1 MGLDY
6 AKTIEKWDVLE
17 ATISGPNEGNPF
29 CDQWIKG
36 TFCCKN
42 EKKTVDGFYDGDG
55 VYKVRF
61 MPSFTDE
68 YTFEIEASFDIK
80 AGAEVP
86 DEGEPEH
93 KHGTA
98 DDGTEAEQYAVRNIL
113 TGSFTVIPPSADNHG
128 PVRVA
133 GTYYLAYEDGTP
145 YHCIGTTC
153 YVWNL
158 QNGELQ
164 KQTLKTLEENAFNKI
179 RFCIFP
185 KHYDYNLH
193 EPITYPY
200 EGTPCDSSVLNENN
214 FAEYNGCAPGND
226 WDFTRFNPA
235 HFQHIEK
242 CIQALMKLGIEAD
255 LIVMHP
261 YDRWGFSMMKAE
273 DDDRYWKYVLARFS
287 AYRNVWW
294 SLANEY
300 DLMHEKTLSDW
311 ERYASIICEKDP
323 YHHLRSIHNCKAYYD
338 YNLPWITHCSIQ
350 RTETYRSSELVNEWR
365 EKYHKPVILDEIC
378 YEGNI
383 QFGWGNISGE
393 EMTRRFWE
401 AFCRGGYPGHG
412 ETYLSP
418 DRILWW
424 SHGGVLHGTS
434 PDRIRFLAKIMEE
447 TPGLGV
453 EPMPCKWD
461 EVACRAAGFPARKDY
476 FIYYYSFMRPGFRD
490 FYFDDTTEYQVE
502 IIDTWEMTVTDG
514 GIHKG
519 KFRVKLPGKEYMAVR
534 LQIAK

>member
-17 ATISGPNEGNPF
+17 VTVNGPKEGNPF

-36 TFCCKN
+36 TFGCKN

-68 YTFEIEASFDIK
+68 YTFEIEASFDIN
-80 AGAEVP
+80 AGEEVP
-86 DEGEPEH
+86 DEETLEH
-93 KHGTA
+93 KFGIA
-98 DDGTEAEQYAVRNIL
+98 DGGKEAEKCAVRNML
-113 TGSFTVIPPSADNHG
+113 TGSFTVTSPSADNHG

-133 GTYYLAYEDGTP
+133 GTYYLSYEDGTP

-158 QNGELQ
+158 QNEELQ

-200 EGTPCDSSVLNENN
+200 EGTPCDSTVLNENN

-242 CIQALMKLGIEAD
+242 CIQALMNLGIEAD

-311 ERYASIICEKDP
+311 ERYAGIICEKDP

>member
-1 MGLDY
+1 MGIKY
-6 AKTIEKWDVLE
+6 EKNIEKWGIFEVTVD
-17 ATISGPNEGNPF
+17 GPKEGNPF

-36 TFCCKN
+36 IFKSKN
-42 EKKTVDGFYDGDG
+42 ETKTVDGFYDGNG

-61 MPSFTDE
+61 MPSFE
-68 YTFEIEASFDIK
+68 EKYIFEIEASFLK
-80 AGAEVP
+80 KETSVGGEAGIEN
-86 DEGEPEH
+86 
-93 KHGTA
+93 
-98 DDGTEAEQYAVRNIL
+98 DGR
-113 TGSFTVIPPSADNHG
+113 GSFTAAAPSRDNHG

-133 GTYYLAYEDGTP
+133 GTYYLAYEDGKP
-145 YHCIGTTC
+145 YHCLGTTC

-158 QNGELQ
+158 QNEKLQ
-164 KQTLKTLEENAFNKI
+164 EQTLKTLEKNAFNKI

-193 EPITYPY
+193 EPISYPF
-200 EGTPCDSSVLNENN
+200 EGTPCDNSRLNENN
-214 FAEYNGCAPGND
+214 FAEYNGCAPGNN

-242 CIQALMKLGIEAD
+242 CIKKLMAMGIEAD

-261 YDRWGFSMMKAE
+261 YDRWGFSMMSAE
-273 DDDRYWKYVLARFS
+273 ADDRYWKYVLARFS
-287 AYRNVWW
+287 AFRNVWW

-300 DLMHEKTLSDW
+300 DLMKEKTLADW
-311 ERYASIICEKDP
+311 ERYAKIICEKDP

-338 YNLPWITHCSIQ
+338 YHLPWVTHCSIQ

-365 EKYHKPVILDEIC
+365 EKYHKPVVLDEIC

-434 PDRIRFLAKIMEE
+434 PERIKFLAKIMEE

-476 FIYYYSFMRPGFRD
+476 FIYYYTFMRPSFRD
-490 FYFDDTTEYQVE
+490 FYIDDTTEYQVE
-502 IIDTWEMTVTDG
+502 IIDTWEMTITDG

-519 KFRVKLPGKEYMAVR
+519 KFRVQLPGKEYMAVR
-534 LQIAK
+534 LKAVK

>member
-158 QNGELQ
+158 QNEELQ

>member
-158 QNGELQ
+158 QNEELQ

-311 ERYASIICEKDP
+311 ERYAGIICEKDP

-434 PDRIRFLAKIMEE
+434 PGRIRFLAKIMEE

-502 IIDTWEMTVTDG
+502 IIDTWEMTITDG

>member
-17 ATISGPNEGNPF
+17 VTVNGPKEGNPF

-36 TFCCKN
+36 TFGCKN

-68 YTFEIEASFDIK
+68 YTFEIEASFDIN
-80 AGAEVP
+80 AGEEVP
-86 DEGEPEH
+86 DEETLEH
-93 KHGTA
+93 KFGIA
-98 DDGTEAEQYAVRNIL
+98 DGGKEAEKCAVRNML
-113 TGSFTVIPPSADNHG
+113 TGSFTVTSPSADNHG

-133 GTYYLAYEDGTP
+133 GTYYLSYEDGTP

-158 QNGELQ
+158 QNEELQ

-242 CIQALMKLGIEAD
+242 CIQALMNLGIEAD

-273 DDDRYWKYVLARFS
+273 DDDRYWKYVMTRFS

-311 ERYASIICEKDP
+311 ERYAGIICEKDP

-350 RTETYRSSELVNEWR
+350 RTETYRSSELINEWR
-365 EKYHKPVILDEIC
+365 EKYHKPVVLDEIC

-502 IIDTWEMTVTDG
+502 IIDTWEMTITNG

-519 KFRVKLPGKEYMAVR
+519 KFRVQLPGKEYMAVR

>member
-17 ATISGPNEGNPF
+17 VTVNGPKEGNPF

-36 TFCCKN
+36 TFGCKN

-68 YTFEIEASFDIK
+68 YTFEIEASFDIN
-80 AGAEVP
+80 AGEEVP
-86 DEGEPEH
+86 DEETLEH
-93 KHGTA
+93 KFGIA
-98 DDGTEAEQYAVRNIL
+98 DGGKEAEKCAVRNML
-113 TGSFTVIPPSADNHG
+113 TGSFTVTSPSADNHG

-133 GTYYLAYEDGTP
+133 GTYYLSYEDGTP

-158 QNGELQ
+158 QNEELQ

-242 CIQALMKLGIEAD
+242 CILALMNLGIEAD

-365 EKYHKPVILDEIC
+365 EKYHKPVVLDEIC

>member
-17 ATISGPNEGNPF
+17 VTVNGPKEGNPF

-68 YTFEIEASFDIK
+68 YTFEIEASFDIN
-80 AGAEVP
+80 AGEEEP
-86 DEGEPEH
+86 DKEAPEH
-93 KHGTA
+93 KLGTA
-98 DDGTEAEQYAVRNIL
+98 GGGKTAEKCAVRNIL
-113 TGSFTVIPPSADNHG
+113 IGSFTVTSPSADNHG

-158 QNGELQ
+158 QNEELQ

-365 EKYHKPVILDEIC
+365 EKYHKPVVLDEIC

-434 PDRIRFLAKIMEE
+434 PERIRFLAKIMEE

-502 IIDTWEMTVTDG
+502 IIDTWEMTITNG

-519 KFRVKLPGKEYMAVR
+519 KFRVQLPGKEYMAVR

>member
-55 VYKVRF
+55 IYKVRF

-68 YTFEIEASFDIK
+68 YTFEIEASFDINT
-80 AGAEVP
+80 GEDVP
-86 DEGEPEH
+86 GEEAPEH
-93 KHGTA
+93 KLGIA
-98 DDGTEAEQYAVRNIL
+98 DGGKEAEKCAVRNIL
-113 TGSFTVIPPSADNHG
+113 TGSFIVTSPSADNHG

-158 QNGELQ
+158 QNEELQ

-242 CIQALMKLGIEAD
+242 CIQALMNLGIEAD

-311 ERYASIICEKDP
+311 ERYAGIICEKDP

>member
-17 ATISGPNEGNPF
+17 VTVNGPKEGNPF

-36 TFCCKN
+36 TFGCKN

-68 YTFEIEASFDIK
+68 YTFEIEASFDIN
-80 AGAEVP
+80 AGEEVP
-86 DEGEPEH
+86 DEETLEH
-93 KHGTA
+93 KFGIA
-98 DDGTEAEQYAVRNIL
+98 DGGKEAEKCAVRNML
-113 TGSFTVIPPSADNHG
+113 TGSFTVTSPSADNHG

-133 GTYYLAYEDGTP
+133 GTYYLSYEDGTP

-158 QNGELQ
+158 QNEELQ

-242 CIQALMKLGIEAD
+242 CIQALMNLGIEAD

-300 DLMHEKTLSDW
+300 DLMYEKTLSDW
-311 ERYASIICEKDP
+311 ERYAGIICEKDP

-393 EMTRRFWE
+393 EMTRRFWRHSAAE
-401 AFCRGGYPGHG
+401 DIRDTVKHISVRIVFSGGLMAAFFTEPHRSVSDFLQKSWRKHRDLVWNLCPANGMRLLAVLPVSRQGKIILFTIIPLCGRASGISTLMILQSIG
-412 ETYLSP
+412 WKLS
-418 DRILWW
+418 I
-424 SHGGVLHGTS
+424 
-434 PDRIRFLAKIMEE
+434 
-447 TPGLGV
+447 
-453 EPMPCKWD
+453 
-461 EVACRAAGFPARKDY
+461 
-476 FIYYYSFMRPGFRD
+476 
-490 FYFDDTTEYQVE
+490 
-502 IIDTWEMTVTDG
+502 
-514 GIHKG
+514 
-519 KFRVKLPGKEYMAVR
+519 PGK
-534 LQIAK
+534 

>member
-158 QNGELQ
+158 QNEELQ

-273 DDDRYWKYVLARFS
+273 DDDRYWKYVMTRFS

-311 ERYASIICEKDP
+311 ERYAGIICEKDP

-350 RTETYRSSELVNEWR
+350 RTETYRSSELINEWR
-365 EKYHKPVILDEIC
+365 EKYHKPVVLDEIC

-502 IIDTWEMTVTDG
+502 IIDTWEMTITNG

-519 KFRVKLPGKEYMAVR
+519 KFRVQLPGKEYMAVR

>member
-17 ATISGPNEGNPF
+17 VTVNGPKEGNPF

-36 TFCCKN
+36 TFGCKN

-68 YTFEIEASFDIK
+68 YTFEIEASFDIN
-80 AGAEVP
+80 AGEEVP
-86 DEGEPEH
+86 DEETLEH
-93 KHGTA
+93 KFGIA
-98 DDGTEAEQYAVRNIL
+98 DGGKEAEKCAVRNML
-113 TGSFTVIPPSADNHG
+113 TGSFTVTSPSADNHG

-133 GTYYLAYEDGTP
+133 GTYYLSYEDGTP

-158 QNGELQ
+158 QNEELQ

-242 CIQALMKLGIEAD
+242 CIQALMNLGIEAD

-434 PDRIRFLAKIMEE
+434 PERIRFLAKIMEE

-502 IIDTWEMTVTDG
+502 IIDTWEMTITDG
-514 GIHKG
+514 GVHKG

-534 LQIAK
+534 LRVAK